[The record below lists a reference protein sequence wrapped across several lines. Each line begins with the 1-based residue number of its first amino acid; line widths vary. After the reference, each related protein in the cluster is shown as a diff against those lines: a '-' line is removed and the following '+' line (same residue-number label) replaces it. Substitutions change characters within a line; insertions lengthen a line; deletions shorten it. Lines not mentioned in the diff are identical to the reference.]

1 MQPSQPDPL
10 AELRDIH
17 LPGPIEFWP
26 PAPGWWLV
34 AILLSSALLALAI
47 WLRRRWRRN
56 AYRRMALQ
64 ELDLIERSR
73 TQGANSAD
81 ILLKLQQLLKR
92 TAIAG
97 YSRTTVASLSGVA
110 WTQFLDAT
118 GNTQHFSLGPGE
130 LLIDGP
136 YQPALSIEADQLLP
150 LIQICRRWISHHD
163 SQAGHSDVEEAP

>member
-26 PAPGWWLV
+26 PAPGWWFV
-34 AILLSSALLALAI
+34 AILLSSALLALTL

-92 TAIAG
+92 L
-97 YSRTTVASLSGVA
+97 SLI
-110 WTQFLDAT
+110 
-118 GNTQHFSLGPGE
+118 H
-130 LLIDGP
+130 I
-136 YQPALSIEADQLLP
+136 
-150 LIQICRRWISHHD
+150 
-163 SQAGHSDVEEAP
+163 

>member
-1 MQPSQPDPL
+1 MQPAQPDPL

-17 LPGPIEFWP
+17 LPGPIEVWP
-26 PAPGWWLV
+26 PALGWWLV
-34 AILLSSALLALAI
+34 AILLSCALLALVI
-47 WLRRRWRRN
+47 GLRRRWQKN

-64 ELDLIERSR
+64 ELDLIEQSR
-73 TQGANSAD
+73 TQGADSTE
-81 ILLKLQQLLKR
+81 IVLKLQQLLKR

-97 YSRTTVASLSGVA
+97 YSRASVASLSGVA

-136 YQPALSIEADQLLP
+136 YQPDLSHQADQLLP
-150 LIQICRRWISHHD
+150 LIRLCRQWISHHD
-163 SQAGHSDVEEAP
+163 NQGVHPAAEGAP